1 LSLIYFFPHRQC
13 SRQFV
18 WTEKNVLARW
28 ADRNNRQRL
37 HIPGLSNIFGPFSFE
52 FSKTNVLKINLTKI
66 FLIYASVNNII
77 ILQRQ
82 FDDRS
87 CFQRAQNLTKR
98 IFLIKNR
105 YFIFIEYRQWT
116 KYSDASNILYI
127 LHIKQQF
134 FKKLSWSQFM
144 SDSVNFCVYNKSEFN
159 VVLLYNFKIIFYGKH
174 SVNTQDKHTTKLISF
189 ETQCNDSTFV
199 DKLFKSVFISLL
211 LVKHASKSYYK
222 LLL

>member
-18 WTEKNVLARW
+18 WTEKNVLARR
-28 ADRNNRQRL
+28 ADGNNRQRL
-37 HIPGLSNIFGPFSFE
+37 HIPGLSNIFEPFSFE

-82 FDDRS
+82 FDNRS

-105 YFIFIEYRQWT
+105 YFYLHRIQTMDKSTRTLPIFSIY
-116 KYSDASNILYI
+116 YI
-127 LHIKQQF
+127 
-134 FKKLSWSQFM
+134 
-144 SDSVNFCVYNKSEFN
+144 
-159 VVLLYNFKIIFYGKH
+159 
-174 SVNTQDKHTTKLISF
+174 
-189 ETQCNDSTFV
+189 
-199 DKLFKSVFISLL
+199 
-211 LVKHASKSYYK
+211 
-222 LLL
+222 